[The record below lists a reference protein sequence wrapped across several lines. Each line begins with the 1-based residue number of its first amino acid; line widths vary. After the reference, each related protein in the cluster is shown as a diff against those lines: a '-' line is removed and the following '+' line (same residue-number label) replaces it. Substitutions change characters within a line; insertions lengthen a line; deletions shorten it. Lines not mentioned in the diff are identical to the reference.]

1 MNFHEFL
8 ESVAWY
14 FEVSFFV
21 THKLRDAKE
30 PVKALQL
37 MAGEAEICQIP
48 ETSLILSSAWALLV
62 FYRHSL

>member
-1 MNFHEFL
+1 MNSL
-8 ESVAWY
+8 SLLRGPLRSV
-14 FEVSFFV
+14 FFV
-21 THKLRDAKE
+21 THKLGDAKE

-37 MAGEAEICQIP
+37 MAGKAEICQIP